1 MNTHFLCPPHRQ
13 WLGQNLRA
21 AESHYFHAAD
31 TAQYFIEQRDW
42 TSALPYCGCAFETLE
57 IILSGSSEPLPHQI
71 LNFAHSGILLAKGFG
86 QLGRLDDRTSTY
98 QRCIERLTLQLE
110 VNHSQQHSQLIVDCI
125 QALQK
130 GLQTCEL
137 QRANGSNKNHVSH
150 TNFTNSQ
157 LH

>member
-13 WLGQNLRA
+13 WLSQNLRA

-57 IILSGSSEPLPHQI
+57 IILSGSSEPLAHQI
-71 LNFAHSGILLAKGFG
+71 LNFTHSGILLAKGFG
-86 QLGRLDDRTSTY
+86 QLGRLDDRASTY
-98 QRCIERLTLQLE
+98 QRCIDRLQLQLTI
-110 VNHSQQHSQLIVDCI
+110 NHSLQHNQLITDCL

-130 GLQTCEL
+130 GLQTCDL
-137 QRANGSNKNHVSH
+137 RHHKQRSNNHVSY
-150 TNFTNSQ
+150 TNFAKSQ